1 MLAATPPSKRP
12 APSFPNE
19 CSKRTGAA
27 GMTAVLSSLICKFL
41 KQVWPLRPIS
51 SMMTGLSSFGDL
63 TLLPIFHLVIRSTG

>member
-1 MLAATPPSKRP
+1 M
-12 APSFPNE
+12 
-19 CSKRTGAA
+19 
-27 GMTAVLSSLICKFL
+27 MAVLSSLICKFL